1 MLSVC
6 LLHCRLVER
15 TAGTMMQ
22 RMSDMLTRWLEGA
35 MRRSENEAE
44 ADESHDQSDSSEHE
58 STSQPAQT
66 SASSA
71 VEECV
76 EASLQDVANL
86 RLSPSPV
93 SDATERVSE
102 VVNDALCSASREV
115 QETVQCEPVDS
126 APVLTDRTCSRS
138 DESAVSGNNDSIV
151 DSRPDQ
157 QSRASHDSEADSE
170 LRNTVHLK
178 TESHDT
184 NSGCT
189 STSVVDGADS
199 SELIDESCRSHSGA
213 ISTRLHSQCDQVTV
227 SVDEKNK
234 AAEVEKNPASHC

>member
-58 STSQPAQT
+58 SASQPAQT

-86 RLSPSPV
+86 RLSPSPL

-115 QETVQCEPVDS
+115 QETVQCEPVDSAPVLTVQCEPVDS

-184 NSGCT
+184 NSGL
-189 STSVVDGADS
+189 S
-199 SELIDESCRSHSGA
+199 LIH
-213 ISTRLHSQCDQVTV
+213 I
-227 SVDEKNK
+227 
-234 AAEVEKNPASHC
+234 